1 MPYLLDTNHASGLF
15 RKLPKLRARVKS
27 STAGTFQLCQPS
39 IGELWFM
46 VFNSS
51 RVEENERDLFR
62 FLGTFDQRE
71 YDAAAA
77 IEFGR
82 IKSELRRI
90 GRPIPDVDVQIAA
103 VARAHGLTLLTAD
116 AHFAL
121 VEGLKIENW
130 LQ

>member
-1 MPYLLDTNHASGLF
+1 MRYLLDTNHASALF
-15 RKLPKLRARVKS
+15 RKLPDLQARIGSATGDAFV
-27 STAGTFQLCQPS
+27 LCQPS

-51 RVEENERDLFR
+51 RVEENERDLLR
-62 FLGTFDQRE
+62 FLEAFDVHQ
-71 YDAAAA
+71 YDVGAAMD
-77 IEFGR
+77 FGR

-103 VARAHGLTLLTAD
+103 VARTHGLTLLTAD

-121 VEGLKIENW
+121 VEDLTIEN
-130 LQ
+130 

>member
-1 MPYLLDTNHASGLF
+1 MLYLLDTNHASGLF
-15 RKLPKLRARVKS
+15 RKLPKLQARVG
-27 STAGTFQLCQPS
+27 TATEDTLLLCQPS

-51 RVEENERDLFR
+51 RVADNERDLLR
-62 FLGTFDQRE
+62 FLETFDKYQ
-71 YDAAAA
+71 YDAVAA

-82 IKSELRRI
+82 IKSELRRM

-103 VARAHGLTLLTAD
+103 LARAHDLTLLTAD
-116 AHFAL
+116 THFAF

>member
-1 MPYLLDTNHASGLF
+1 
-15 RKLPKLRARVKS
+15 
-27 STAGTFQLCQPS
+27 
-39 IGELWFM
+39 M

-51 RVEENERDLFR
+51 RVEENERDLLR
-62 FLGTFDQRE
+62 FLESFGHHE

-82 IKSELRRI
+82 IKSHLRRI

-116 AHFAL
+116 AHFAF
-121 VEGLKIENW
+121 VEGLTIENW
-130 LQ
+130 LE

>member
-1 MPYLLDTNHASGLF
+1 MRYLLDTNHASGLF
-15 RKLPKLRARVKS
+15 RKLPKLQARVGS
-27 STAGTFQLCQPS
+27 ATGDAFLLCQPS

-51 RVEENERDLFR
+51 RIQENERDLLR
-62 FLGTFDQRE
+62 FLGTFDHHE
-71 YDAAAA
+71 YDAGAA

-82 IKSELRRI
+82 IKCELRRI

-116 AHFAL
+116 SHFAF
-121 VEGLKIENW
+121 VERLKIENW